1 MFCFIIIEE
10 TVSKDND
17 ATEKCN
23 HLVGLDT
30 NRLPIST
37 LNKSFFAISLYSS
50 QRGNSDHCQRGGN
63 WKFAQILHILVNEDS
78 RDFIEE
84 WPFLDALQYDRLELQ

>member
-23 HLVGLDT
+23 NLVSLDT
-30 NRLPIST
+30 NRRPTST
-37 LNKSFFAISLYSS
+37 LNKSVFATSLYSS
-50 QRGNSDHCQRGGN
+50 LRGNSDHCQRGGN
-63 WKFAQILHILVNEDS
+63 WKFAQILHILVIEDP
-78 RDFIEE
+78 RDS
-84 WPFLDALQYDRLELQ
+84 WPVLIKHFTQLSHYT